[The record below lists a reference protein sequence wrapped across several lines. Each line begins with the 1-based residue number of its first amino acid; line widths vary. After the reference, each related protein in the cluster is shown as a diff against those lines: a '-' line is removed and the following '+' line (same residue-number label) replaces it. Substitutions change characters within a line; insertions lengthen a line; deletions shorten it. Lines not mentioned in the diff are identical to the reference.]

1 MTNKIALTEFDYT
14 RLSSLAKAVGRSSKS
29 GSATDLADR
38 LRNSLVF
45 HEEVLGE
52 IFVRMNSVAT
62 LSETKT
68 GETFVYRLVFPA
80 DADIAAGRISVLSPL
95 GAALLGRREG
105 ESFGYES
112 PGGTVLMRVEK
123 VIHEV

>member
-1 MTNKIALTEFDYT
+1 MTNKTALTEFDYT
-14 RLSSLAKAVGRSSKS
+14 RLSSLAEAVRRGSKS
-29 GSATDLADR
+29 AGATDLTDR

-45 HEEVLGE
+45 KEEVLTE

-105 ESFGYES
+105 ETFGYES
-112 PGGTVLMRVEK
+112 PGGTVHMRVEK
-123 VIHEV
+123 VVHEG

>member
-1 MTNKIALTEFDYT
+1 MTNKTALTEFDYT
-14 RLSSLAKAVGRSSKS
+14 RLSSLAEAVSRGSKS
-29 GSATDLADR
+29 AGATNLTDR

-45 HEEVLGE
+45 KEEVLTE

-62 LSETKT
+62 LSEIKT
-68 GETFVYRLVFPA
+68 DETFVYRLVFPA

-105 ESFGYES
+105 ETFGYES
-112 PGGTVLMRVEK
+112 PGGTVQMRVEK
-123 VIHEV
+123 VIHEG